1 MSIKEFIE
9 SSVADRADDFI
20 SISEEIWD
28 HPELRF
34 EEEFS
39 SEVLARYLEQEGFKV
54 ERGIANIDTAFEAS
68 YGSGFPVIAFLGEYD
83 ALSNLSQESGVD
95 EQRAIAE
102 NGNGHGCGHHMLGTS
117 AMAAAIAA
125 RDYLKKNDLE
135 GTIKFYGCP
144 GEEGGSGKT
153 FMAREGVFNDVDT
166 AICWHPWNYTAVWTH
181 ESLANFQVS
190 FKFKGQATHAAASP
204 HLGRSGLDAVELMNV
219 GANYLREHVEDSA
232 RFHYAITNS
241 GGISPN
247 VVPPEAEVLYLMRD
261 ITVEKAR
268 DIYER
273 IQKIAEGAA
282 LMTETEMT
290 MNFEKACSNYIRNH
304 VLEEV
309 MNEELKEIGDITY
322 SEKEIAFAEKI
333 YNTLS
338 SGEVQDT
345 IDKVRSA
352 YQKSGEAPPETFEKL
367 LGKALPYSK
376 EGSLLSGSTD
386 VGDVS
391 QITPTVQ
398 CLATCYAFGTQMHT
412 WQTVTQGKTSFAQ
425 KGMLHASRIMAHTA
439 SALLKNPEKV
449 KEAKKELKQRRNN
462 TEYICPIPGGI
473 EPSKL
478 N

>member
-1 MSIKEFIE
+1 MSLKDYVAK
-9 SSVADRADDFI
+9 SVIRRETDYI
-20 SISEEIWD
+20 SISEQIWNN
-28 HPELRF
+28 PELRF

-39 SEVLARYLEQEGFKV
+39 SEILAGYLEKEGFQV
-54 ERGIANIDTAFEAS
+54 ERGIANIDTAFTAS
-68 YGSGFPVIAFLGEYD
+68 FGSGFPVIAFLGEYD
-83 ALSNLSQESGVD
+83 ALSNLSQVPETD
-95 EQRAIAE
+95 EQEALAE

-117 AMAAAIAA
+117 AMAAAIST
-125 RDYLKKNDLE
+125 RDYLKENNLE
-135 GTIKFYGCP
+135 GTVRFYGCP

-153 FMAREGVFNDVDT
+153 FMAREGVFDDVDT
-166 AICWHPWNYTAVWTH
+166 AICWHPWDHTSVWTH

-190 FKFKGQATHAAASP
+190 FKFKGQATHAASSP

-247 VVPPEAEVLYLMRD
+247 VVPAEAEVLYLMRD
-261 ITVEKAR
+261 VTVEKAR
-268 DIYER
+268 NIYER

-290 MNFEKACSNYIRNH
+290 MNFEKACSNFIRNYT
-304 VLEEV
+304 LEEV
-309 MNEELKEIGDITY
+309 MDNELKDIGGISYNEAEI
-322 SEKEIAFAEKI
+322 EFAEKI
-333 YNTLS
+333 HDTLTPGEIES
-338 SGEVQDT
+338 SVNKVEGAYKRANET
-345 IDKVRSA
+345 PPRNID
-352 YQKSGEAPPETFEKL
+352 KL
-367 LGKALPYSK
+367 LGQALPYSK
-376 EGSLLSGSTD
+376 EVNLLPGSTD

-425 KGMLHASRIMAHTA
+425 KGMLHAAKIMAQTA
-439 SALLKNPEKV
+439 SALFDHPEKV
-449 KEAKKELKQRRNN
+449 KEAKEELKKRRNH
-462 TEYICPIPGGI
+462 TEYICPIPEGVT
-473 EPSKL
+473 PSKL

>member
-9 SSVADRADDFI
+9 GRIAGRTEDLI
-20 SISEEIWD
+20 SISEEIWN

-39 SEVLARYLEQEGFKV
+39 SEILAKYLEQEGFKV

-83 ALSNLSQESGVD
+83 ALSNLSQVSGSD
-95 EQRAIAE
+95 EQKAITE

-117 AMAAAIAA
+117 AMAAAIATK
-125 RDYLKKNDLE
+125 DYLKEHNLE
-135 GTIKFYGCP
+135 GTIRFYGCP

-153 FMAREGVFNDVDT
+153 FMAREGLFDDVDT
-166 AICWHPWNYTAVWTH
+166 AICWHPWNYTSVWTH

-261 ITVEKAR
+261 VTVEKAR
-268 DIYER
+268 NIYER

-290 MNFEKACSNYIRNH
+290 MNFEKACSNYIRNN

-309 MNEELKEIGDITY
+309 MSDELKEIGDITY
-322 SEKEIAFAEKI
+322 NDKELAFAEEI

-345 IDKVRSA
+345 VNKVESA
-352 YQKSGEAPPETFEKL
+352 YQKADETPPETFEKL

-425 KGMLHASRIMAHTA
+425 KGMLHASKIMAHTA
-439 SALLKNPEKV
+439 SALLDNPEKV
-449 KEAKKELKQRRNN
+449 KDAKDELKKRRNH
-462 TEYICPIPGGI
+462 TEYVCPIPDGI

>member
-1 MSIKEFIE
+1 MSLKQFVEE
-9 SSVADRADDFI
+9 SISGRRDDFI

-28 HPELRF
+28 NPELRF

-39 SEVLARYLEQEGFKV
+39 SEILAKYLEQEDFEVK
-54 ERGIANIDTAFEAS
+54 RGIANIETAFEAS

-83 ALSNLSQESGVD
+83 ALSSLSQVPGVN
-95 EQRAIAE
+95 EQRAITE

-117 AMAAAIAA
+117 AMAAAIAT
-125 RDYLKKNDLE
+125 RDYMQENDLE
-135 GTIKFYGCP
+135 GTIRFYGCP

-153 FMAREGVFNDVDT
+153 FMAREGVFDDVDT
-166 AICWHPWNYTAVWTH
+166 AICWHPWDHTAVWTQ

-219 GANYLREHVEDSA
+219 GANYLREHVEDTA

-247 VVPPEAEVLYLMRD
+247 VVPAEAEVLYLIRD
-261 ITVEKAR
+261 VTVEKAR
-268 DIYER
+268 DIYRR

-282 LMTETEMT
+282 LMTETEMS
-290 MNFEKACSNYIRNH
+290 MHFEKACSNYIRNN

-309 MNEELKEIGDITY
+309 MSDELGAIGDITY
-322 SEKEIAFAEKI
+322 SDEELAFAEEI

-338 SGEVQDT
+338 DGEIQQSGKLVREAYERA
-345 IDKVRSA
+345 DKN
-352 YQKSGEAPPETFEKL
+352 PPESFGKL
-367 LGKALPYSK
+367 LGHALPYSK
-376 EGSLLSGSTD
+376 EKSLLPGSTD

-398 CLATCYAFGTQMHT
+398 CLATCYTFGTQMHT
-412 WQTVTQGKTSFAQ
+412 WQTVTQGKTTFAQ
-425 KGMLHASRIMAHTA
+425 KGMLHASKIMAQTA
-439 SALLKNPEKV
+439 STLLDHPEKV
-449 KEAKKELKQRRNN
+449 TEAKEELERRRNH
-462 TEYICPIPGGI
+462 TAYVCPIPEGVQ
-473 EPSKL
+473 PSKL
-478 N
+478 K